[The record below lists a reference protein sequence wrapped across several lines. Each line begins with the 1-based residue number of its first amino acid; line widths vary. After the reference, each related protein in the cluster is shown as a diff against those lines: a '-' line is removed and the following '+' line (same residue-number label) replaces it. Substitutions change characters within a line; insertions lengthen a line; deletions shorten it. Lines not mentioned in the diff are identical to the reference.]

1 MDEELIIPENFAQVE
16 AGVFRSSFPRSKN
29 TAFLKCLKLKSV
41 VSLVLE
47 DYPTALVDF
56 YEKSGTELITQGIE
70 GNKGAFKEI
79 NIVDFNACMRTVMDE
94 SKRPL
99 LIHCNKGKH
108 RTGCIVGC
116 IRRLRGWAISAIVD
130 EYMLFAFPKPRQ
142 EDQRFIEAF
151 SCENFHDSVQA
162 AREEGI
168 DDKTAEGHIDISEI

>member
-16 AGVFRSSFPRSKN
+16 VGVYRSSFPRSKN
-29 TAFLKCLKLKSV
+29 TSFLKCLKLKSV

-56 YEKSGTELITQGIE
+56 YEKSGTQLVTMGIE

-79 NIVDFNACMRTVMDE
+79 NVEDFNECMRTVMDE

-130 EYMLFAFPKPRQ
+130 EYILFSFPKPRL

-151 SCENFHDSVQA
+151 SCEEYYDSCTIPATTTSTTA
-162 AREEGI
+162 ANG
-168 DDKTAEGHIDISEI
+168 KKDI